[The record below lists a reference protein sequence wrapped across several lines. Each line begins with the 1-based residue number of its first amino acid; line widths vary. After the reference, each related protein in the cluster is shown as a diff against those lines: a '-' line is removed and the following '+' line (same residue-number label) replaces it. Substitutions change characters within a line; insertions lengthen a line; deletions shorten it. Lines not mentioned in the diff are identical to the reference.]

1 MTSLGWDRAL
11 TPLLYF
17 GYSGAQGKAWPSSH
31 SSRCLLVSCA
41 ASMVSPPLAQMHC
54 ALFQGLHGSILDRAL
69 TTHWAIQFT
78 VIALPGI
85 CPDSQAE
92 HSKLDCPCL
101 PPTPP
106 KHFLVSV
113 VRCLWLACALAFDS
127 DPAKEKEVGGTRDHE
142 TSSVTNTQTLGTQA
156 RGQEKH

>member
-1 MTSLGWDRAL
+1 MPLFPPWREVLPLPSELSYTTRGTGLG
-11 TPLLYF
+11 
-17 GYSGAQGKAWPSSH
+17 KH
-31 SSRCLLVSCA
+31 
-41 ASMVSPPLAQMHC
+41 
-54 ALFQGLHGSILDRAL
+54 LFQGLHGSILDRAL

-106 KHFLVSV
+106 KHFLVGV

>member
-1 MTSLGWDRAL
+1 MTSLGWDGAL

-31 SSRCLLVSCA
+31 SSQCLLVSCA
-41 ASMVSPPLAQMHC
+41 ASMVSPPLAQTHC
-54 ALFQGLHGSILDRAL
+54 ALFQGLHGSLLDRAL
-69 TTHWAIQFT
+69 TTHWPSSSLSLHFQESAH
-78 VIALPGI
+78 
-85 CPDSQAE
+85 DSQAE

-106 KHFLVSV
+106 KHFLVGA
-113 VRCLWLACALAFDS
+113 VRYLWLACPLAFDS

-142 TSSVTNTQTLGTQA
+142 TWFC
-156 RGQEKH
+156 H